1 MGQKFTQRAYIG
13 LQIVVMCADIDEC
26 TGNPCHLNATCK
38 NSEGSFE
45 CSCDGNFEGDGL
57 NCSLRCENGFQ
68 LPSHDATECGKPV
81 REKTTIRICR
91 MIFH

>member
-81 REKTTIRICR
+81 REKTTIR
-91 MIFH
+91 